1 MVEALKPEEIEYE
14 YFVHLC
20 HKNNIPLPQD

>member
-1 MVEALKPEEIEYE
+1 MVEALKLEEIEFE

-20 HKNNIPLPQD
+20 HEDNIPLSQD